1 MTISAD
7 QLSPRRPIVVI
18 GAAFGDIILHL
29 DALPQS
35 GSDVPARDGG
45 RQIGGCAFNVARAL
59 SRLEL
64 FPVNAIPVGNGDW
77 GQAVAQKMALENLPV
92 LLRHPTH
99 DNGWCLALVEADK
112 ERTFITIEGCEQH
125 WTDELLAQI
134 PLPNDAIIY
143 VSGYELAS
151 EALRQWLLAQA
162 EDKTLFVDFGPRLGD
177 LDIRFIQAL
186 LRKRPVLTLN
196 RDELRCYA
204 RVYTIGM
211 APRLTTPLG
220 SPATGSYEQFV
231 GLIRMARGWLNL
243 TRNRS
248 IFRPTVYRFTTRL
261 PQETA
266 TVPVL
271 SPGWPAGWICSRQ
284 RGWAIKWRPLLSANL
299 VQTALRIAKS
309 YASSS
314 VERAT
319 AASRYLRAFAS
330 IARMLAT
337 FACPLCM
344 RSSGE
349 ITLRSCSQIRSSCG
363 SSSRKRLG
371 SGRTSSP
378 Y

>member
-92 LLRHPTH
+92 LL
-99 DNGWCLALVEADK
+99 
-112 ERTFITIEGCEQH
+112 GCEQH

-196 RDELRCYA
+196 RDELRVLCA
-204 RVYTIGM
+204 RLYDRDG
-211 APRLTTPLG
+211 
-220 SPATGSYEQFV
+220 AT
-231 GLIRMARGWLNL
+231 LDDA
-243 TRNRS
+243 
-248 IFRPTVYRFTTRL
+248 TRL
-261 PQETA
+261 
-266 TVPVL
+266 
-271 SPGWPAGWICSRQ
+271 
-284 RGWAIKWRPLLSANL
+284 
-299 VQTALRIAKS
+299 
-309 YASSS
+309 ASDWQ
-314 VERAT
+314 
-319 AASRYLRAFAS
+319 LRAICRFDKDGAWVVEPDAQPQHIPAYRVQVHDT
-330 IARMLAT
+330 IAAGDSHCAGTIAGLA
-337 FACPLCM
+337 CGM
-344 RSSGE
+344 D
-349 ITLRSCSQIRSSCG
+349 LRQAT
-363 SSSRKRLG
+363 RLG
-371 SGRTSSP
+371 NQVAAIVVSKPGSDGAPNREELRQFQRREGNGR
-378 Y
+378 

>member
-7 QLSPRRPIVVI
+7 LLSPQRPIVVI

-35 GSDVPARDGG
+35 GSDVSARDGG

-64 FPVNAIPVGNGDW
+64 FPINAIPVGNGDW

-99 DNGWCLALVEADK
+99 DNGWCLALVEASK

-134 PLPNDAIIY
+134 PLPKEAIIY

-151 EALRQWLLAQA
+151 EALRQWILAQT
-162 EDKTLFVDFGPRLGD
+162 EDKTLFVDFGPRLCD
-177 LDIRFIQAL
+177 LDIHFIQAL
-186 LRKRPVLTLN
+186 LRKRPLLTLN
-196 RDELRCYA
+196 RDELSVLCA
-204 RVYTIGM
+204 RLYDLDSATLDAASRLASDWHIRAICRFDKDGAWVVEPDAAPQHIPACRVKVHDTI
-211 APRLTTPLG
+211 A
-220 SPATGSYEQFV
+220 
-231 GLIRMARGWLNL
+231 
-243 TRNRS
+243 
-248 IFRPTVYRFTTRL
+248 
-261 PQETA
+261 
-266 TVPVL
+266 
-271 SPGWPAGWICSRQ
+271 AGDSQ
-284 RGWAIKWRPLLSANL
+284 RGWAMKWRPLSSVNP
-299 VQTALRIAKS
+299 VQTARPVAKR
-309 YASSS
+309 YVSSRFNS
-314 VERAT
+314 KT

-330 IARMLAT
+330 IALMLAT
-337 FACPLCM
+337 FAWPLCM

>member
-1 MTISAD
+1 MTISAEL
-7 QLSPRRPIVVI
+7 LSPRRPIVVI

-151 EALRQWLLAQA
+151 EALRQWLHAQA

-196 RDELRCYA
+196 RDELRVLCA
-204 RVYTIGM
+204 RLYDRDG
-211 APRLTTPLG
+211 
-220 SPATGSYEQFV
+220 AT
-231 GLIRMARGWLNL
+231 LDDA
-243 TRNRS
+243 
-248 IFRPTVYRFTTRL
+248 TRL
-261 PQETA
+261 
-266 TVPVL
+266 
-271 SPGWPAGWICSRQ
+271 
-284 RGWAIKWRPLLSANL
+284 
-299 VQTALRIAKS
+299 
-309 YASSS
+309 ASDWQ
-314 VERAT
+314 
-319 AASRYLRAFAS
+319 LRAICRFDKDGAWVVEPDAQPQHIPAYRVQVHDT
-330 IARMLAT
+330 IAAGDSHCAGTIAGLA
-337 FACPLCM
+337 CGM
-344 RSSGE
+344 D
-349 ITLRSCSQIRSSCG
+349 LRQAT
-363 SSSRKRLG
+363 RLG
-371 SGRTSSP
+371 NQVAAIVVSKPGSDGAPNREELRQFQRREGNGR
-378 Y
+378 